1 MTRIGVTPFQLSI
14 SGDLG
19 DSGNLLFSRKAFEYS
34 KALGYLVGAIN
45 MDRTKSATR
54 LEQASDVLAGIGEKL
69 SFFGTLLTI
78 AGVIGLLILAP
89 YFLARAVL
97 QWTQSSL
104 PTVAHAIVL
113 TAFFLALGGWAWI
126 ISGERGSRLFRT
138 LYRRGVK
145 WPFLFSIAML
155 LFAVLCFASLSST
168 LNDHGLIRFE
178 PAIARGEFWRFQ
190 DFYAW
195 HFLNSI
201 PGLKITETLR
211 WTQPYEYKDSLSGVL
226 LLGFKLVVIIPVIG
240 SFTVWNRIRK
250 EAKRSDGGATN
261 M

>member
-1 MTRIGVTPFQLSI
+1 MLLAAMGMERTR
-14 SGDLG
+14 
-19 DSGNLLFSRKAFEYS
+19 
-34 KALGYLVGAIN
+34 
-45 MDRTKSATR
+45 SATR
-54 LEQASDVLAGIGEKL
+54 LEQAFDVLAGIGEKF
-69 SFFGTLLTI
+69 SFLGTLLI
-78 AGVIGLLILAP
+78 FLGAIGLLILAP

-97 QWTQSSL
+97 QWTQSAL
-104 PTVAHAIVL
+104 PTVAHATVL
-113 TAFFLALGGWAWI
+113 MAFFAALGAWAWM

-138 LYRRGVK
+138 LYEHGVK
-145 WPFLFSIAML
+145 WPFLFSIALL

-201 PGLKITETLR
+201 PGLKITETLK
-211 WTQPYEYKDSLSGVL
+211 WPQPYDYKDSFSGAL
-226 LLGFKLVVIIPVIG
+226 LLVFKLVVIIPVIG
-240 SFTVWNRIRK
+240 SFTVWNRMRK
-250 EAKRSDGGATN
+250 EAKKSDPDTID